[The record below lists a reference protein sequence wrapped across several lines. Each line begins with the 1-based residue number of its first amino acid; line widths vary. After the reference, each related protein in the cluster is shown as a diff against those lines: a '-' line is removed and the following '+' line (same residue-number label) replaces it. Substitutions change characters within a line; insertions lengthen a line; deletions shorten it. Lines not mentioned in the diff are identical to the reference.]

1 MNTATEDYLTREE
14 EQILLRI
21 GRDTLVSWVHRGEVP
36 ALEQYP
42 LTPALREKHAAFV
55 TLRERGQLRGCVGY
69 TANIEP
75 LAKTV
80 QENTI
85 NAATRDTRFPP
96 VDSSELDDIV
106 IEISALTPGDAPET
120 PFKEI
125 HDHNEIV
132 IGRDGLYISKP
143 GTRGGLLLPQVPV
156 EQRWGVPEFLAAVC
170 RKAGYPDYAWQEPGV
185 KLCRFSAQVFSESG
199 GPNSIS

>member
-1 MNTATEDYLTREE
+1 MNTATEDYLTEEE
-14 EQILLRI
+14 EQVLLRI
-21 GRDTLVSWVHRGEVP
+21 SRNTLVSWVRRGEIP

-42 LTPALREKHAAFV
+42 LTPVLREKHAAFV
-55 TLRERGQLRGCVGY
+55 TLRKHDQLRGCVGY

-80 QENTI
+80 QENTM
-85 NAATRDTRFPP
+85 NAATRDTRFLP
-96 VDSSELDDIV
+96 VDAGELDEIT
-106 IEISALTPGDAPET
+106 IEISALTPGDTPET

-125 HDHNEIV
+125 HDHNDIV

-156 EQRWGVPEFLAAVC
+156 EQRWGVPEFLTAVC
-170 RKAGYPDYAWQEPGV
+170 RKAGYPDHAWQEPSV
-185 KLCRFSAQVFSESG
+185 KLCRFSAQVFSERG
-199 GPNSIS
+199 GRDPVS